1 MFCAPHL
8 GGCPPGY
15 EEIGD
20 SCYKLVSETDK
31 YTFGE
36 GAALCKETGGYLL
49 TIQSQTENKK
59 IAEAFNKKGLTA
71 IYLGGELF
79 LFGQK

>member
-1 MFCAPHL
+1 MYLHTHL

-20 SCYKLVSETDK
+20 SCYKLVSKTEK
-31 YTFGE
+31 YTFQE

-49 TIQSQTENKK
+49 AIQSQTENKK
-59 IAEAFNKKGLTA
+59 IAETFSNKGLTD
-71 IYLGGELF
+71 IFLGGELF
-79 LFGQK
+79 LCGQK